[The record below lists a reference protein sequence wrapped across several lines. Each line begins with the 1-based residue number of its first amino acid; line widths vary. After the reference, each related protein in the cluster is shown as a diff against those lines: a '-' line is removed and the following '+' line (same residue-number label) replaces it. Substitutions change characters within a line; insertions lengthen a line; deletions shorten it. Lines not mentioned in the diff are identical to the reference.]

1 MASSPA
7 SVPAIHILASLP
19 ARPPTPP
26 REAGHDTKSVLGQHQ
41 HFDPPRSVQTPPSV
55 PSPVSVITGSDAGS
69 NRARKRVEWSGF
81 TDYKDPPDYRDGVK
95 VAKSPLLSAPSSGRS
110 KPIKGILKPSPS
122 LSPAASFL
130 GIHLDGAVSH
140 PILLEMLE
148 STVKQLAGSDRDS
161 KLDAY
166 MTLARAL
173 KASNNLPDRV
183 ALQNKMSLF
192 VQFIQ
197 RDLTSRNENGSLDS
211 SLANHA
217 LHLLITFLHF
227 QAIASTIPYDFGI
240 FIIDHAIRSFENPS
254 MPKDVIRH
262 LMQVVAFQNF
272 PTKLMTSHR
281 VGRLVAALHKIEHHV
296 QGKSI
301 VMSRLHI
308 YRRLVKQS
316 RGGMIVHSDWLKDML
331 VDMLSTVKEIRNQA
345 ICLGNEAGFAL
356 RNDNQL
362 FRKATCVFN
371 AVDGDELFID
381 FYIKRLQ
388 CMMEDKQM
396 SYAVPQIWSVVILFL
411 RCPLD
416 SWAFFN
422 PWLKLV
428 QKAFNRTDSVLR
440 QEANHAW
447 TRYVCLS
454 IIDSKVSTKTISSF
468 CQPFL
473 SQLRRKTSS
482 EEAIKLR
489 AIVLGGLC
497 SLYYYAFTQGVGKY
511 SNELI
516 WDTAVHPVMM
526 ELITMESPGD
536 CIIQAARVLAG
547 LLDVSTPRPPR
558 NTNPIW
564 EMAPLKPEELLP
576 IDCKSAR
583 RNCDKIFQTVGPI
596 LEAKFTDLTN
606 KESVSFRLWQSF
618 VGSVAAASAKD
629 IRVSEDTTKFLA
641 GTSSLLGRIWS
652 RGCDGDDSARSKFFT
667 SAKNFIQLLAD
678 GLNIL
683 PFTEKKLPTN
693 GLLTSEP
700 VLVVSS
706 ASVGKNQGA
715 CGGSRTPLQQ
725 LFVILSAVPP
735 GCADDEELS
744 DLFRSIFEPFLKGRT
759 DKARAELA
767 RELMQLLPRNALS
780 PFGPWLLAADN
791 MKLYLERS
799 PAEPKAG
806 NEKPSGPEYR
816 EVVALLER
824 GLVCH
829 PSLPVANWKH
839 MFDLASTKVFQEFGD
854 SGRALIVVEPLAKSI
869 LENGL
874 CETGMPSAMLIG
886 VMTMIFDAADLPK
899 DRKAL
904 DDVRSRLWGIPLSSA
919 RTAPTDPFDN
929 LYRLANL
936 TMDAL
941 YGKLLEADSLSD
953 IERLV
958 DSVISFYERCLP
970 LAMALMTAKLQHGLC
985 RWLQN
990 ENNDPRLHEGSCL
1003 SATLGRLC
1011 DSIGHELR
1019 APERLE
1025 KKDFDQIEAVLTAA
1039 LQSRSPFIAKKA
1051 LEAFSTLFE
1060 DDVNCSD
1067 NFRSVISSLRPQPAC
1082 SVTEDGQSSGKF
1094 DAQKPLTICAAKED
1108 SIIVVSPAI
1117 SRATSN
1123 QSSAPGSSSSK
1134 RRKTKKRPMKTIS
1147 EEKPSKRRS
1156 SSRLR
1161 RDDSPVK
1168 VAKTAPSSSPQEKL
1182 QDLTRSQ
1189 RDLRERQRKT
1199 DLPKPKTKME
1209 ARAEPAEAAAK
1220 ETIPMQDSNSSG
1232 DPTRDATPDRATS
1245 FNDFIRSTPTPR
1257 RGQVLP
1263 MDDANDPPSSPPVP
1277 RPCPLLSEIQ
1287 SRSKANASLD
1297 NWQFSSPT
1305 SSPTCRVDKA
1315 EAVSSPKTRP
1325 VSPPRTRSR
1334 RRNQGRTIV
1343 AARKTEEINAS
1354 GTADTDGK
1362 GMSRNSLSALALAGP
1377 PATPPRR
1384 RPSKTGQAPETPG
1397 SDDDEFTDA
1406 RTSPEWPANLPGEA
1420 VGEDWK
1426 GGQDPKDV
1434 SYALSEGDETG
1445 MIDLVIELESRSR
1458 KLRSS
1463 RTDDSPK
1470 TESSW
1475 DGEET
1480 KHTKVPQVPPPG
1492 PKTRRSSH
1500 RVISLAAASKS
1511 EDTEAGNKAERKRK
1525 RGAPQ
1530 DAEGGGK
1537 RRRSSEADG
1546 HANGD
1551 EQRDVSPPVPAGRT
1565 RMETRQRLRK
1575 QKQLTADAPATSRPN
1590 KDTGGRRAC
1599 SKEFQVDEES
1609 PVKESLVPAEQREL
1623 RKSTKSANNS
1633 ERVSTRQ
1640 ESQKLLES
1648 SAGDGG
1654 HVEER
1659 EPGSENIMDTL
1670 RSGLEQL
1677 RKAAL
1682 PRDRM
1687 YELEDIL
1694 IDMKRE
1700 LYEAEKR
1707 GRPLNGGKRK
1717 KKGPAQA

>member
-7 SVPAIHILASLP
+7 SVPALHILASLP

-26 REAGHDTKSVLGQHQ
+26 REAGHDTKSVLGPPQ
-41 HFDPPRSVQTPPSV
+41 HFDPSRSLQTPPSV
-55 PSPVSVITGSDAGS
+55 PSPVSVVTGSDAGS

-95 VAKSPLLSAPSSGRS
+95 VANSPLLSAPSSGRS

-122 LSPAASFL
+122 PSPAASFL
-130 GIHLDGAVSH
+130 GIHIDGAVSH

-183 ALQNKMSLF
+183 ALQNKMGLF

-240 FIIDHAIRSFENPS
+240 FIIDHAIRAFENPS
-254 MPKDVIRH
+254 IPKDVIRH

-281 VGRLVAALHKIEHHV
+281 VGRLVAALHKIEDRV

-316 RGGMIVHSDWLKDML
+316 RGGMILHSDWLKDML

-356 RNDNQL
+356 RNDHQL

-371 AVDGDELFID
+371 AVNGDESFID

-388 CMMEDKQM
+388 CMIEDKQM

-416 SWAFFN
+416 GWAFFN

-447 TRYVCLS
+447 TRYACLS
-454 IIDSKVSTKTISSF
+454 IIDSKVSAKTISSF

-482 EEAIKLR
+482 EEAVKLR

-516 WDTAVHPVMM
+516 WDTAVQPVMM

-536 CIIQAARVLAG
+536 CITQAARVLAG
-547 LLDVSTPRPPR
+547 LLDVSTPRPLR
-558 NTNPIW
+558 NTNQI
-564 EMAPLKPEELLP
+564 MDTAPLKPEELLP
-576 IDCKSAR
+576 IDCKWAR

-596 LEAKFTDLTN
+596 LEAKLTDLTN
-606 KESVSFRLWQSF
+606 KESVAFRLWQAF

-629 IRVSEDTTKFLA
+629 IRVSEDTTRFLA

-652 RGCDGDDSARSKFFT
+652 RGCDDDDLARSKFF
-667 SAKNFIQLLAD
+667 AGVKNFIQLLAD

-693 GLLTSEP
+693 GPLTFEP
-700 VLVVSS
+700 LVTSS
-706 ASVGKNQGA
+706 STSAGKNQGG

-799 PAEPKAG
+799 PAEHRAG
-806 NEKPSGPEYR
+806 SEKPPGPEYR

-829 PSLPVANWKH
+829 PSLSSVNWKP
-839 MFDLASTKVFQEFGD
+839 MFDLVSTKVFQEFGD
-854 SGRALIVVEPLAKSI
+854 AGRALIVVEPLAKSI

-874 CETGMPSAMLIG
+874 CETGMPSTMLVG
-886 VMTMIFDAADLPK
+886 VMTMIFDAANLPK

-904 DDVRSRLWGIPLSSA
+904 DDARSRLWGIPLSA
-919 RTAPTDPFDN
+919 TQTAPVDPFDN
-929 LYRLANL
+929 LYKLANL
-936 TMDAL
+936 AMDAL
-941 YGKLLEADSLSD
+941 YGKLPEADSLPD

-958 DSVISFYERCLP
+958 DSVVSFSERCLP
-970 LAMALMTAKLQHGLC
+970 LAMAQTIAKLQHGLC

-990 ENNDPRLHEGSCL
+990 ENDEPRLREGSTF
-1003 SATLGRLC
+1003 SAILGRLC
-1011 DSIGHELR
+1011 DSLGHELR

-1025 KKDFDQIEAVLTAA
+1025 RKDFDLIEAILTAA
-1039 LQSRSPFIAKKA
+1039 LQSRSPYVAKKA

-1060 DDVNCSD
+1060 DDVKCSD
-1067 NFRSVISSLRPQPAC
+1067 NFRSVITSLRPKPVC
-1082 SVTEDGQSSGKF
+1082 SVTEDGQSSEKF
-1094 DAQKPLTICAAKED
+1094 DAQKPLAIGPAEED

-1117 SRATSN
+1117 SRAASN
-1123 QSSAPGSSSSK
+1123 HSTAPGSSSSK
-1134 RRKTKKRPMKTIS
+1134 RRKTKKRHMKTIS
-1147 EEKPSKRRS
+1147 EEEKPLKRRS
-1156 SSRLR
+1156 SSRR
-1161 RDDSPVK
+1161 RRNDSPVK
-1168 VAKTAPSSSPQEKL
+1168 VAKTAPSSPQKKL
-1182 QDLTRSQ
+1182 QDLTRRQ
-1189 RDLRERQRKT
+1189 RDLHERQRKT
-1199 DLPKPKTKME
+1199 NSPKPETEME
-1209 ARAEPAEAAAK
+1209 VRAEPVEAASKDTIHMK
-1220 ETIPMQDSNSSG
+1220 ESNGSG
-1232 DPTRDATPDRATS
+1232 DLTRDATPDRATS

-1305 SSPTCRVDKA
+1305 SSPTCRVGKA
-1315 EAVSSPKTRP
+1315 EVVSSPKTRP
-1325 VSPPRTRSR
+1325 ASPPRTRSR
-1334 RRNQGRTIV
+1334 RRIQGRPIIAAQETKEIV
-1343 AARKTEEINAS
+1343 AL
-1354 GTADTDGK
+1354 GTADTDEEGVA
-1362 GMSRNSLSALALAGP
+1362 RNSLSTPAPAGP

-1397 SDDDEFTDA
+1397 SDDDEFIDA
-1406 RTSPEWPANLPGEA
+1406 RTSPEWAAHLPGEDLEEA
-1420 VGEDWK
+1420 WR

-1480 KHTKVPQVPPPG
+1480 KHKGVPQESPPG
-1492 PKTRRSSH
+1492 PKTRRGSQ
-1500 RVISLAAASKS
+1500 RVASLAAASKT
-1511 EDTEAGNKAERKRK
+1511 EDTEASNKAKRKRK
-1525 RGAPQ
+1525 RGATQ

-1537 RRRSSEADG
+1537 RRRPSEAEG
-1546 HANGD
+1546 HAKGD
-1551 EQRDVSPPVPAGRT
+1551 ERRDASPPVPAGRT

-1575 QKQLTADAPATSRPN
+1575 QKQLTVDAPETSRLE
-1590 KDTGGRRAC
+1590 KDAQDRRAR
-1599 SKEFQVDEES
+1599 SKTETQVDEEA
-1609 PVKESLVPAEQREL
+1609 PAKGSLVPAQQQETRKFPKNTNKAERVLTRREL
-1623 RKSTKSANNS
+1623 
-1633 ERVSTRQ
+1633 
-1640 ESQKLLES
+1640 QKPLES

-1654 HVEER
+1654 HADES
-1659 EPGSENIMDTL
+1659 EPGSENIMNTL

-1707 GRPLNGGKRK
+1707 GREI
-1717 KKGPAQA
+1717 AQAQEEHY